1 MRDLSSLTRKIKSM
15 LPAVEAWRLNHH
27 WTTGEVPILYIVL
40 SIRCILKL
48 EDLVLE
54 EPHRTLGA

>member
-15 LPAVEAWRLNHH
+15 LPAVEAWSLNH
-27 WTTGEVPILYIVL
+27 WTSREIPILYIVL
-40 SIRCILKL
+40 SIRCILKF
-48 EDLVLE
+48 EDMVLE